1 MRQPRRYLRAAAE
14 LSSCSSAAQQA
25 TLAHRSCAR
34 SFGPSNID
42 DRKLGPEFLPWV
54 LDTPRSCTHG
64 RPDRLGL
71 ESDGWLGCECGTHA
85 AARRMSCGRPGQC
98 GLTAQVERRI
108 IKWFV
113 VRVLLGT
120 FRLVGVLLVVA
131 Q

>member
-71 ESDGWLGCECGTHA
+71 ESDGWLRHPCCSAEDVLWSAGTPPA
-85 AARRMSCGRPGQC
+85 NTRAV
-98 GLTAQVERRI
+98 QVERRI

-120 FRLVGVLLVVA
+120 FRLVGVLVVVA